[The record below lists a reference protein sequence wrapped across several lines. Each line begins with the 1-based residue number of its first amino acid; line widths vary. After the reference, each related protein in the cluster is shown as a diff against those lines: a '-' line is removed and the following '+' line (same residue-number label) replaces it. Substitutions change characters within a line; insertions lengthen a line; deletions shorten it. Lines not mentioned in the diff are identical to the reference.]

1 MAIHL
6 NASDRKFMN
15 QFWTMIALL
24 ALGEAICVVIGAI
37 VWASLPKTGN
47 EIQVQQA
54 GQRITPVSA
63 VYAGN
68 AGQAALAAAAKPAAA
83 PAAAYGGTLDGKTIF
98 NDLCTTCHTNPA
110 TGAPD
115 IHDKAAWAP
124 RVAEGIPT
132 LVKHAIDGYKGP
144 HGNGPVMP
152 PKGGNPALTD
162 AQVKATVEWI
172 VSQVK

>member
-1 MAIHL
+1 MHL
-6 NASDRKFMN
+6 TASDRKFMK

-24 ALGEAICVVIGAI
+24 ALGEVACVIIGAL
-37 VWASLPKTGN
+37 VWMSLPKEGN
-47 EIQVQQA
+47 QAQIDQA
-54 GQRITPVSA
+54 GQRITPVAA
-63 VYAGN
+63 VYAGD
-68 AGQAALAAAAKPAAA
+68 AGQAALAAATKPAAA
-83 PAAAYGGTLDGKTIF
+83 PAAAYGGTLDGKAIF
-98 NDLCTTCHTNPA
+98 DHLCTTCHTNPA

-144 HGNGPVMP
+144 SGNGAVMP

-162 AQVKATVEWI
+162 AQVEATVKWM